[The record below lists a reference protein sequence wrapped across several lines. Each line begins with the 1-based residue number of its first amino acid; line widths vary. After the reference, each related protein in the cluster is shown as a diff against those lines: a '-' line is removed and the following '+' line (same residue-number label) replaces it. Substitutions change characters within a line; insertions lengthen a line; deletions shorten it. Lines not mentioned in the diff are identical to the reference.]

1 MRCMRRNPERG
12 FTLVEVLVALVIFAL
27 SVVGLVGLTGR
38 SLESSRA
45 AHEIREAERLGQ
57 ALLAELSSR
66 GFSELRAEGLGDAT
80 LHDLGRPPAD
90 VPEGT
95 AVVGAQE
102 GVFKAFGSLAP
113 IARPEDPTQ
122 VDALRVEVLVLW
134 IDRSAAGMPPPAGLR
149 TRDLMPEMVEPDDPE
164 FRPWVGHVRLS
175 SVRLDDAGP
184 S

>member
-1 MRCMRRNPERG
+1 MSHPKTTPERG

-27 SVVGLVGLTGR
+27 SVVGLVGLTAR

-45 AHEIREAERLGQ
+45 AYEIREAERLGQ

-66 GFSELRAEGLGDAT
+66 GFTELLAEGLDDAT

-90 VPEGT
+90 VPEDT
-95 AVVGAQE
+95 AVVGAIE
-102 GVFKAFGSLAP
+102 GAFKAFRSLEP
-113 IARPEDPTQ
+113 IADPEDPTQ
-122 VDALRVEVLVLW
+122 VDALRLEVLVLW
-134 IDRSAAGMPPPAGLR
+134 IDRSTSVMPPPAELR
-149 TRDLMPEMVEPDDPE
+149 TRDLMPEMADPDDPE